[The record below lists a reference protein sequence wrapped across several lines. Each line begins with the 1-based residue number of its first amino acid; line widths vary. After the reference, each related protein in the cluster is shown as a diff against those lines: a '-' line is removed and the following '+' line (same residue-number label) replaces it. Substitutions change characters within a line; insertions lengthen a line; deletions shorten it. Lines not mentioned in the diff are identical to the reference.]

1 MGLHPYALTLAFFV
15 MLFIFEPRAKLIS
28 TVARSTD
35 SAEKREQRAGAE
47 LSSLISEGSSSS
59 ATCKGP
65 KLIIHVGPPKTGT
78 TAIQEFLVK
87 NAGWLH
93 GALVWVSMALPN
105 KGSVLFEFSRWS
117 PLSAGNGKT
126 ALLKSLRLSEEK
138 VKQKLKDGLGFLQ
151 SKLNSSQ
158 LVVLSSEGF
167 QIFDNKSWQCFR
179 SEIRADTCQTAVV
192 FHRSSAT
199 WNAARWSQGSKHD
212 SSPRS
217 FSSYVADK
225 MDVPADAHGDS
236 DTQLQQ
242 LNRLR
247 PFHRVI
253 PVSYDYLKEVNCS
266 GAAFLICNASLGLTG
281 KKWLQCRNSV
291 NGRSSKLRNKS
302 PPHAAIDVVRLA
314 RDFYEMKQAMRKNR
328 SRCKP
333 WPIGRWSD
341 GYLFRHP
348 DMMTST
354 NPAVIQ
360 VAKQIP
366 VKCEKFDGLFHS
378 ETRKWFSRTGAKKPS
393 SGSKDICTADV
404 ASFEAKH
411 WRLIGKIAP
420 DC

>member
-1 MGLHPYALTLAFFV
+1 MGLHPYALTLACFV
-15 MLFIFEPRAKLIS
+15 MLCIFEPLAKLVS
-28 TVARSTD
+28 SGVGRSTD
-35 SAEKREQRAGAE
+35 SAEKREERPRSFVSQAF
-47 LSSLISEGSSSS
+47 SSPVP
-59 ATCKGP
+59 CKGP
-65 KLIIHVGPPKTGT
+65 KLILHVGPPKTGT

-87 NAGWLH
+87 NADWLQEQWGITVGFH
-93 GALVWVSMALPN
+93 S
-105 KGSVLFEFSRWS
+105 KGKAVAEYIVH
-117 PLSAGNGKT
+117 PLTYFCNGKT

-138 VKQKLKDGLGFLQ
+138 VRQKLKDGLGFLQ

-158 LVVLSSEGF
+158 LVLLSSEGF
-167 QIFDNKSWQCFR
+167 QTFDNKSWQCFK
-179 SEIRADTCQTAVV
+179 SEIRADTCQVAVV
-192 FHRSSAT
+192 FHRNSAT

-212 SSPRS
+212 SSPKR
-217 FSSYVADK
+217 FSSFVADK
-225 MDVPADAHGDS
+225 MDSPVDAHGDS

-247 PFHRVI
+247 QFDRVI

-266 GAAFLICNASLGLTG
+266 GAAFLICNASLALSG

-314 RDFYEMKQAMRKNR
+314 RDFYEMKQATRKNT

-354 NPAVIQ
+354 NAAVIQ

-378 ETRKWFSRTGAKKPS
+378 ETEKWFSRTGAKRPS

-404 ASFEAKH
+404 AAFEAKH

-420 DC
+420 HC

>member
-1 MGLHPYALTLAFFV
+1 MCLHPYALTWAFFV
-15 MLFIFEPRAKLIS
+15 MLFIFEPLAKLVS

-35 SAEKREQRAGAE
+35 SADKREQRAGAG
-47 LSSLISEGSSSS
+47 LSSFASPASSSS
-59 ATCKGP
+59 APCKGP
-65 KLIIHVGPPKTGT
+65 KLIIHVGPQKTGT

-87 NAGWLH
+87 TSGWLQEQWGVSVGFH
-93 GALVWVSMALPN
+93 GSGKAVVEYI
-105 KGSVLFEFSRWS
+105 VH
-117 PLSAGNGKT
+117 PLMYFCNGKRT
-126 ALLKSLRLSEEK
+126 RWNLRLSEEK

-158 LVVLSSEGF
+158 LVVLSSEDF
-167 QIFDNKSWQCFR
+167 QKFDNKSWQCFR

-192 FHRSSAT
+192 LHRSSAT
-199 WNAARWSQGSKHD
+199 WIAARWSQGSKYD
-212 SSPRS
+212 SSPKS
-217 FSSYVADK
+217 FSSYVASK
-225 MDVPADAHGDS
+225 MESADAHGDS
-236 DTQLQQ
+236 DKQLQQ

-247 PFHRVI
+247 PFDRVI

-281 KKWLQCRNSV
+281 KNWLQCRNSV

-314 RDFYEMKQAMRKNR
+314 RHFYEMKQAMRKNV

-333 WPIGRWSD
+333 WPIGKWSD

-366 VKCEKFDGLFHS
+366 VKCENFDGLFRS
-378 ETRKWFSRTGAKKPS
+378 ETQKWFSRTGAKRPRY
-393 SGSKDICTADV
+393 GSKDICTADV